1 MVDECPDSDLTYT
14 ESKRPHGVYVY
25 GLLLMIQN
33 RALRDTSS
41 SQLPLPPTHRYPSDI
56 NKKNVIVAGVAWLTW
71 QWWENLEG
79 ICEVEFSLFSLSLLI
94 DLLYIFHVLTP

>member
-41 SQLPLPPTHRYPSDI
+41 SQLPLPPHIDTPATLT
-56 NKKNVIVAGVAWLTW
+56 KKTSLWLEWLGWPCNGGKTAK
-71 QWWENLEG
+71 EY
-79 ICEVEFSLFSLSLLI
+79 VKSSSLSLSLS
-94 DLLYIFHVLTP
+94 LYFS

>member
-41 SQLPLPPTHRYPSDI
+41 SQPPYPPHTQI
-56 NKKNVIVAGVAWLTW
+56 
-71 QWWENLEG
+71 
-79 ICEVEFSLFSLSLLI
+79 
-94 DLLYIFHVLTP
+94 PRRR

>member
-41 SQLPLPPTHRYPSDI
+41 SQLPLPPHIDTPATLT
-56 NKKNVIVAGVAWLTW
+56 KKKRHCGRSGLGGLAMVGKLGRNM
-71 QWWENLEG
+71 
-79 ICEVEFSLFSLSLLI
+79 
-94 DLLYIFHVLTP
+94 